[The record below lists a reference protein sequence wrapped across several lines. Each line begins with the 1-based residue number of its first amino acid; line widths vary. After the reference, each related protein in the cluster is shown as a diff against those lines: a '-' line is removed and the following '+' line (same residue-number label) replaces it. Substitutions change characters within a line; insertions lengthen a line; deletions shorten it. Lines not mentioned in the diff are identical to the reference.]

1 MSQIVLYFLHST
13 SVLSFYIGVVLT
25 LSILQI
31 LHRDVQ
37 SKIVQSSN
45 HIISRDRHDS
55 NDLSAHKIPNLTCSV
70 ILRSGDWDDH

>member
-37 SKIVQSSN
+37 SKNVQNSN

-55 NDLSAHKIPNLTCSV
+55 NDLSAHKIPNLTCSG